1 MDRVSSHDESLRQVL
16 PVVGVALLARLV
28 LAALIPLFPDETYYW
43 EWSRR
48 LAGGYFD
55 HPSAIAVLIA
65 AGTRTAALFGVAPL
79 PFVVRVVPVIAGA
92 VAALFAALIAGR
104 LAGPAAARTAAVIF
118 AVMPLAASGLVI
130 ATPDIPLL
138 AANAIA
144 VYGVVRA
151 LQSQPRSR
159 EAAGWWTLGGIFLG
173 ASFASK
179 YTSILLPGTLFV
191 GMLLR
196 RSTRARLAEAG
207 PWLACVAA
215 ILVFLPVLRWNAGHD
230 WISFSFQIQHGL
242 GTPTGSALKRE
253 GDLLGGQLGLVSPI
267 LFVLIAAAVWQT
279 LRNRADDV
287 RFLLAAI
294 AVGSWVFF
302 GYSALRR
309 SVEANWPAPAYI
321 PAVALLA
328 ALPGSPARERWVK
341 RGIALG
347 GLVVALIYIHA
358 VVPLLPLKARRDPI
372 ARSAGWDGLASS
384 VEKMSGTLSGHT
396 YVGADRY
403 QDVSELAYHLQGR
416 PTTFCTCLTGRR
428 NQYEL
433 WPGFAQTAHP
443 GDNLV
448 LSLEDTSSGAASPKL
463 LAPYFAVVAE
473 GEIVPLLRG
482 GDTVAVRRLWALR
495 NYREGWPTRTAVD
508 AR

>member
-1 MDRVSSHDESLRQVL
+1 MKAGSSLRQVL
-16 PVVGVALLARLV
+16 PVVGIALAARLV
-28 LAALIPLFPDETYYW
+28 LAGVLPLFPDETYYW

-55 HPSAIAVLIA
+55 HPSAIAFLIA
-65 AGTRTAALFGVAPL
+65 AGTRAAAVIGLAPL

-138 AANAIA
+138 AANAVA
-144 VYGVVRA
+144 LYGVVRA
-151 LQSQPRSR
+151 LQSTPHSR
-159 EAAGWWTLGGIFLG
+159 AAAGWWTLGGIFLG

-179 YTSILLPGTLFV
+179 YTSILLPATLFV
-191 GMLLR
+191 GMLFR

-215 ILVFLPVLRWNAGHD
+215 IIVFLPVLRWNAAHD
-230 WISFSFQIQHGL
+230 WISFRFQIQHGL
-242 GTPTGSALKRE
+242 GTPTGSAFKRE
-253 GDLLGGQLGLVSPI
+253 GDLIGGQLGLVSPI
-267 LFVLIAAAVWQT
+267 LFVLVAAAVWQT
-279 LRNRADDV
+279 LRHKSDDV
-287 RFLLAAI
+287 RFLLATI

-328 ALPGSPARERWVK
+328 ALPASATRERWVR

-347 GLVVALIYIHA
+347 GLMVAIIYIHA

-372 ARSAGWDGLASS
+372 ARSAGWRGLAIAVYNSERS
-384 VEKMSGTLSGHT
+384 LSGHT
-396 YVGADRY
+396 KVAADRY
-403 QDVSELAYHLQGR
+403 QDVSELAYHL
-416 PTTFCTCLTGRR
+416 PSMPVTYCTCLTGRR

-433 WPGFAQTAHP
+433 WPGFADSARP

-448 LSLEDTSSGAASPKL
+448 LALEDTSARAASPAL
-463 LAPYFAVVAE
+463 LAPYFSVVTK

-482 GDTVAVRRLWALR
+482 ADTVAVRRLWTLQ
-495 NYREGWPTRTAVD
+495 NYRGGWPARSGGD